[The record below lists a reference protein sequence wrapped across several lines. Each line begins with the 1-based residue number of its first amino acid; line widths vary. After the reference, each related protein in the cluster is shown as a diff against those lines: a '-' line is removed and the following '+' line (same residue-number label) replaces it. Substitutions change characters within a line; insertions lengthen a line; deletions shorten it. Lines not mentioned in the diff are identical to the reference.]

1 MPSRGGGGGSRL
13 TLGCGGWAA
22 RCRELTKEFTLL
34 QPQRLK
40 PGLLGTEETKA
51 PLPPVTLHG
60 RLTLSWPAAP
70 GASAK
75 WAEQSTPCS
84 VS

>member
-1 MPSRGGGGGSRL
+1 MPSHGGGGGSRL
-13 TLGCGGWAA
+13 TIGLWRVG
-22 RCRELTKEFTLL
+22 RQMPKEFTLL

-40 PGLLGTEETKA
+40 PGLLGTEEMKA

-60 RLTLSWPAAP
+60 RLTLPWPAAP